1 VRAWRSRPKQAQGRK
16 DVAIPSETIPSE
28 TMDIAVHRTDNES
41 PSSKDVSGAQND
53 IAGAF

>member
-1 VRAWRSRPKQAQGRK
+1 VRAWRSRSKQAQGRK
-16 DVAIPSETIPSE
+16 DVAIPSE